1 MVINIFI
8 ILLFLIIVTSAN
20 SEVSESESQPS
31 NTNESNNSKVKNK
44 KKISEYIIKTSDNS
58 SYIILIMADKTT
70 IYINVQNTEK
80 IVNSFFE
87 GTFLFD
93 KLIQIDEYFNNF
105 ENNYTLYNYINYI
118 FSNNKVNF
126 NYENDELNIKM
137 KFKVNERLK
146 EITFP
151 LEKRNMNKEQSMAT
165 NKILIKL
172 VSKLQNTIKLK
183 NEKINALRV
192 NQNSSNDDIIKIK
205 IESKIINN
213 QELEIIEQNIKE
225 EENNDSK
232 FDNIEL
238 EFKLLFTSNLYE
250 QNIINQLIDYSEQ
263 YENQCITIIEFKSKK
278 ICIIHTHKKIG
289 NYCLIINENEKYY
302 IKDFYIDKDK
312 FYLKLEGG
320 TSNKDKST
328 ITKKFLVKDFIQ
340 IEFFSFIIINS

>member
-1 MVINIFI
+1 MI

-320 TSNKDKST
+320 TSNKDKSS

>member
-1 MVINIFI
+1 
-8 ILLFLIIVTSAN
+8 
-20 SEVSESESQPS
+20 
-31 NTNESNNSKVKNK
+31 VKNK

-126 NYENDELNIKM
+126 NYENDEL
-137 KFKVNERLK
+137 
-146 EITFP
+146 TFP

-320 TSNKDKST
+320 TSNKDKSS

>member
-1 MVINIFI
+1 
-8 ILLFLIIVTSAN
+8 
-20 SEVSESESQPS
+20 
-31 NTNESNNSKVKNK
+31 
-44 KKISEYIIKTSDNS
+44 
-58 SYIILIMADKTT
+58 MADKTT

-320 TSNKDKST
+320 TNNKDKSS

>member
-1 MVINIFI
+1 
-8 ILLFLIIVTSAN
+8 
-20 SEVSESESQPS
+20 
-31 NTNESNNSKVKNK
+31 
-44 KKISEYIIKTSDNS
+44 
-58 SYIILIMADKTT
+58 MADKTT

-105 ENNYTLYNYINYI
+105 KNNYTLYNYINYI

-320 TSNKDKST
+320 TSNKDKSS
-328 ITKKFLVKDFIQ
+328 ITKKVLVKDFIQ

>member
-1 MVINIFI
+1 MI

-31 NTNESNNSKVKNK
+31 NTNESNNSKIKNK

-238 EFKLLFTSNLYE
+238 EFKLLFTSYLYE

-289 NYCLIINENEKYY
+289 NYCLLINENEKYY
-302 IKDFYIDKDK
+302 IKDFYIDIDK

-320 TSNKDKST
+320 TSNKDKSS

>member
-1 MVINIFI
+1 
-8 ILLFLIIVTSAN
+8 
-20 SEVSESESQPS
+20 
-31 NTNESNNSKVKNK
+31 VKNK

-320 TSNKDKST
+320 TNNKDKSS

>member
-1 MVINIFI
+1 
-8 ILLFLIIVTSAN
+8 
-20 SEVSESESQPS
+20 
-31 NTNESNNSKVKNK
+31 VKNK

-232 FDNIEL
+232 FDNIEF

-320 TSNKDKST
+320 TSNKDKSS

>member
-1 MVINIFI
+1 M
-8 ILLFLIIVTSAN
+8 
-20 SEVSESESQPS
+20 
-31 NTNESNNSKVKNK
+31 KNK

-183 NEKINALRV
+183 NEKINAERV

-320 TSNKDKST
+320 TSNKDKSS

>member
-1 MVINIFI
+1 MI

-289 NYCLIINENEKYY
+289 NYCLLINENEKYY

-320 TSNKDKST
+320 TSNKDKSS

>member
-1 MVINIFI
+1 
-8 ILLFLIIVTSAN
+8 
-20 SEVSESESQPS
+20 
-31 NTNESNNSKVKNK
+31 
-44 KKISEYIIKTSDNS
+44 
-58 SYIILIMADKTT
+58 MADKTT

-87 GTFLFD
+87 GTLLFD

-238 EFKLLFTSNLYE
+238 EFKLLFTSYLYE

-320 TSNKDKST
+320 TSNKDKSS

>member
-1 MVINIFI
+1 M
-8 ILLFLIIVTSAN
+8 
-20 SEVSESESQPS
+20 
-31 NTNESNNSKVKNK
+31 KNK

-105 ENNYTLYNYINYI
+105 ENNYTLYNYINFI

-320 TSNKDKST
+320 TSNKDKSS

>member
-1 MVINIFI
+1 
-8 ILLFLIIVTSAN
+8 
-20 SEVSESESQPS
+20 
-31 NTNESNNSKVKNK
+31 VKNK

-320 TSNKDKST
+320 TSNKDKSS

>member
-1 MVINIFI
+1 M
-8 ILLFLIIVTSAN
+8 
-20 SEVSESESQPS
+20 
-31 NTNESNNSKVKNK
+31 KNK

-320 TSNKDKST
+320 TSNKDKSS

>member
-1 MVINIFI
+1 
-8 ILLFLIIVTSAN
+8 
-20 SEVSESESQPS
+20 
-31 NTNESNNSKVKNK
+31 
-44 KKISEYIIKTSDNS
+44 
-58 SYIILIMADKTT
+58 MADKTT

-192 NQNSSNDDIIKIK
+192 NKNSSNDDSIKIK

-289 NYCLIINENEKYY
+289 NYCLLINENEKYY

-320 TSNKDKST
+320 TSNKDKSS

>member
-1 MVINIFI
+1 MI

-20 SEVSESESQPS
+20 SEVSESESQSS

-289 NYCLIINENEKYY
+289 NYCLLINENEKYY

-320 TSNKDKST
+320 TSNKDKSS

>member
-1 MVINIFI
+1 
-8 ILLFLIIVTSAN
+8 
-20 SEVSESESQPS
+20 
-31 NTNESNNSKVKNK
+31 
-44 KKISEYIIKTSDNS
+44 
-58 SYIILIMADKTT
+58 MADKTT

-183 NEKINALRV
+183 NEKINSLRV

-320 TSNKDKST
+320 TSNKDKSS
-328 ITKKFLVKDFIQ
+328 INRFI
-340 IEFFSFIIINS
+340 FFFKTDILN

>member
-1 MVINIFI
+1 
-8 ILLFLIIVTSAN
+8 
-20 SEVSESESQPS
+20 
-31 NTNESNNSKVKNK
+31 
-44 KKISEYIIKTSDNS
+44 
-58 SYIILIMADKTT
+58 MADKTT

-192 NQNSSNDDIIKIK
+192 NKNSSNDDSIKIK

-320 TSNKDKST
+320 TSNKDKSS